1 MIRNGREENSET
13 EMEENKTGKETMTA
27 IRIARFLLSILNSKK
42 DGPPAFKVAVLCRR
56 HQKKKKYQ
64 KGMSPADRHF
74 PRLQTHFSRSISHSE
89 ILTPSAFPLAIRA
102 EKKNFLC
109 PIYFPLF
116 FHEEMKKFHFIFFSI
131 CP

>member
-89 ILTPSAFPLAIRA
+89 ILTPSAKPVSAARDFRIPR
-102 EKKNFLC
+102 FFSF
-109 PIYFPLF
+109 FPLF
-116 FHEEMKKFHFIFFSI
+116 LHR
-131 CP
+131 PG